1 MYGVHMD
8 FAVCFLSML
17 GTLMVTFTHNFTFIG
32 SSVCLSAPQHNMK
45 STNDNNNTA
54 NKAFLRI

>member
-1 MYGVHMD
+1 MD